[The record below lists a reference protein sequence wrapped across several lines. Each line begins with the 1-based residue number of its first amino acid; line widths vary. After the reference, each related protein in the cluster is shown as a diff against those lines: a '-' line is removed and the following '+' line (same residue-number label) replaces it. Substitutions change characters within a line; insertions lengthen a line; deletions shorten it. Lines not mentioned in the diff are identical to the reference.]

1 MQLTR
6 DQIFAA
12 EDLTTVAVEVPEWG
26 GTVFVRMMTAGERD
40 RFETDLLEHPGQDVR
55 ARLAAATACDESGQL
70 LFTPADIGT
79 LTRKG
84 AAAMTRLFAASAKLN
99 RITAKDV
106 EELAGNS

>member
-1 MQLTR
+1 MPLSR
-6 DQIFAA
+6 DQILSV

-26 GTVFVRMMTAGERD
+26 GVVVVRMLTAGERD

-55 ARLAAATACDESGQL
+55 ARLVAATACDESGQL
-70 LFTPADIGT
+70 LFTAADVGT

-84 AAAMTRLFAASAKLN
+84 AAAMTRLFAASARLN